1 MIVSEQ
7 LNYTKTRRFHAI
19 FMPVIIEFSRCI
31 RTYSS
36 AKFEFIKLCQDYQ
49 SYYTRT
55 GYYSGVYNGQFLF
68 CKMQANGDY
77 LSSPC
82 LQLIKRSHFLEHGL
96 WFEPGIYHEDEIF
109 GMKSI
114 LTAQR
119 TGYTEKDF
127 YERRIRR
134 NSIVSSKKEFYHV
147 YGKWVC
153 FQKII
158 EILSTIVSDEVVQ
171 KFGYGIA
178 LRMLSNARY
187 HWNLLDESEQFA
199 IYGLPTDIR
208 HVFKVMIIDGCKER
222 NRLALTREWMQYE
235 KKEKRRIS
243 YEYQLFRIKNQ
254 QEKINEQKKKQQIEQ
269 KYKQDKKNME

>member
-1 MIVSEQ
+1 
-7 LNYTKTRRFHAI
+7 
-19 FMPVIIEFSRCI
+19 
-31 RTYSS
+31 
-36 AKFEFIKLCQDYQ
+36 
-49 SYYTRT
+49 
-55 GYYSGVYNGQFLF
+55 
-68 CKMQANGDY
+68 MQANGDY